1 MATCNTVPL
10 TDDLVLLWR
19 TKSGW
24 QYVEIDV
31 DSIPWVNEADVCEC
45 LEDCEKIKALD
56 AKDANLQSQI
66 NDLNNQTDKLR
77 EKDDDLQD
85 QIDNIKEKDV
95 SQDNVINNINTEI
108 SSLKTD
114 YINVINKV
122 KSLWIH
128 TILDPTYTS
137 FEDWVN
143 NVYIPSCWTAENEFS
158 EWDWYFNTNPAM
170 DSSQGVYVNIRKPDS
185 TEPCS
190 INDWYKLPYDIPALA
205 IIWIDP
211 IFVRHPYRWRFEVGI
226 DPDKLADFIS
236 KLDTLDLSTVK
247 LYLWDVYLDWII
259 KESLTIEENLTVW
272 DTIVT
277 NDLTVNEH
285 ATINNLTV
293 NEWHIDTHI
302 GNEEFLWDINVE
314 WDVNAI
320 NAHYDGNVQIDW
332 NINIDG
338 HTETNTIHAKEW
350 CIEKFTCPV
359 EFADDVVVWDT
370 IINNENI
377 TVNEIHTHNVINE
390 WDTHLEWPVNIISN
404 SFNLIDPDTQE
415 TICLQN
421 VVKNLS
427 RPSYWFFTFYW
438 WWTFS
443 TPWYSTAVMWLGG
456 NGIEYFN
463 RKQNEQLPPLQQCA
477 YVPFNTWDSHT
488 DPSWASFTWTKVLWD
503 EQNQTPWV
511 WLVRPASWAWQIMI
525 YWADPENAWVYRIS
539 FHMTVWF
546 TDLSAQSPRDFYAHR
561 AWICLYN
568 LDDITDY
575 VIFDDKHASG
585 RDIWEYTHTHQ
596 YYDANDWEDAS
607 GSSTRTSHASTMKSY
622 TTTWAKEEWYVD
634 RQIVRSDDHYTYEV
648 NIEVPIST
656 NYYVAPYIKVSTWY
670 SSLSAQWKFTITD
683 WKWVTWWVSRLS
695 IVKVANIGNVYEYHC
710 EG

>member
-66 NDLNNQTDKLR
+66 NDLNNQTDDLR
-77 EKDDDLQD
+77 DRDDNLQE
-85 QIDNIKEKDV
+85 QIDNINQKDE
-95 SQDNVINNINTEI
+95 SQDNIINNINTEI

-143 NVYIPSCWTAENEFS
+143 NVYIPACWTAENEFS

-170 DSSQGVYVNIRKPDS
+170 DSTQSVYVNIRKPDS

-226 DPDKLADFIS
+226 DPDKLADLIS

-259 KESLTIEENLTVW
+259 KESLTIQENLNVW
-272 DTIVT
+272 DTITT
-277 NDLTVNEH
+277 NNITVNEN

-293 NEWHIDTHI
+293 NEAHIETHVW
-302 GNEEFLWDINVE
+302 NEEFLWDINVE
-314 WDVNAI
+314 WDINAI

-332 NINIDG
+332 NINIDW

-359 EFADDVVVWDT
+359 EFDDSVHVWDT

-377 TVNEIHTHNVINE
+377 TVNEVHTNNIYNE
-390 WDTHLEWPVNIISN
+390 WDTHLHWNVTIVSN
-404 SFNLIDPDTQE
+404 SFNLVDPDTQE
-415 TICLQN
+415 VICLQN
-421 VVKNLS
+421 VAKNLS

-443 TPWYSTAVMWLGG
+443 NPWYSTAVMWIGG

-463 RKQNEQLPPLQQCA
+463 RKQNEQLPPSQQCA
-477 YVPFNTWDSHT
+477 YVPFNTWEGT
-488 DPSWASFTWTKVLWD
+488 RVEWD
-503 EQNQTPWV
+503 IFNQTPWV
-511 WLVRPASWAWQIMI
+511 WLNETSSWARQIMI

-546 TDLSAQSPRDFYAHR
+546 SNLSSQSPRDFYAHR

-568 LDDITDY
+568 LDNINDH

-585 RDIWEYTHTHQ
+585 RDIWEYTHTHHQ
-596 YYDANDWEDAS
+596 IYEK
-607 GSSTRTSHASTMKSY
+607 KSF
-622 TTTWAKEEWYVD
+622 KD
-634 RQIVRSDDHYTYEV
+634 
-648 NIEVPIST
+648 
-656 NYYVAPYIKVSTWY
+656 
-670 SSLSAQWKFTITD
+670 D
-683 WKWVTWWVSRLS
+683 WK
-695 IVKVANIGNVYEYHC
+695 
-710 EG
+710 